1 MSSSVRRSQTL
12 PYALLS
18 KIPMPSCPTGKAK
31 KKAGKDQ
38 PTTTDAVNEFRFWFR
53 FISG

>member
-31 KKAGKDQ
+31 KKGGEGPADYDRRSK
-38 PTTTDAVNEFRFWFR
+38 
-53 FISG
+53 